1 MGLYGAKLGEASF
14 GQSIKQSLWNGSGV
28 DTQGAACQELTIPY
42 LQFSGQRR
50 TPKMDRLS
58 LNPDSYSYQL
68 CDLEQVVSS
77 LAFVTASV
85 KRDNFKMLLVML
97 NIK

>member
-1 MGLYGAKLGEASF
+1 
-14 GQSIKQSLWNGSGV
+14 
-28 DTQGAACQELTIPY
+28 
-42 LQFSGQRR
+42 
-50 TPKMDRLS
+50 MDGLS